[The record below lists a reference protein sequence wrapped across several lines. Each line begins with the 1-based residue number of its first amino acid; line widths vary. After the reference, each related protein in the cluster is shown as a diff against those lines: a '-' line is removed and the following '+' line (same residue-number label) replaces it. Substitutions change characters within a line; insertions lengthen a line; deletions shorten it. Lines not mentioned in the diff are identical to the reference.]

1 MMEYSNSGSYSR
13 SEFRQS
19 LRRIIYALGLLLF
32 TSIAGVIGFIAI
44 EDYTPLDAIYMTV
57 ITMSTVGFGLINELS
72 NEGKIFTVLLM
83 IGSAGTFVYAI
94 TTITTFVIEG
104 EIKHVYSK
112 YRILRKVKKL
122 TEHTIICG
130 LGRNGQ
136 EAAMELL
143 WQEQPFVAIERDQ
156 QIIDDFLEHHNAL
169 VINGDATH
177 EDILE
182 KANIQEAKGLISALS
197 SDADNVF
204 ITLTARELNP
214 KLKIVARASHEPSIS
229 KLKRAG
235 ANQVILPH
243 IIGGRKMANLI
254 TRPALVDFIDTI
266 TGQGNPDLHLEEL
279 TCKDYPKLIGKTL
292 GELRIRSKTGV
303 VVIGR
308 KKGNNHIELN
318 LHADTRIDSDNHL
331 YLLGSSA
338 QLQEFKDTYR
348 K

>member
-1 MMEYSNSGSYSR
+1 MEI
-13 SEFRQS
+13 RQS
-19 LRRIIYALGLLLF
+19 LKKMIYALGLLVF
-32 TSIAGVIGFIAI
+32 TSITGVIGFVAI
-44 EDYTPLDAIYMTV
+44 EEYTFLDALFMTV
-57 ITMSTVGFGLINELS
+57 ITMSTVGFGLIQELS
-72 NEGKIFTVLLM
+72 AEGKMFTVILM
-83 IGSAGTFVYAI
+83 IVSAGTFVYAI

-104 EIKHVYSK
+104 EIQHVYSK

-122 TEHTIICG
+122 TDHTIICG

-143 WQEQPFVAIERDQ
+143 WQEQPFVAIEKDQ
-156 QIIDDFLEHHNAL
+156 EIIDEFLENHSAL
-169 VINGDATH
+169 VISGDATH

-182 KANIQEAKGLISALS
+182 KANIQEAKGVISALS

-214 KLKIVARASHEPSIS
+214 KLKIVARASHEASIS

-279 TCKDYPKLIGKTL
+279 ACNDYVHLIGKTL

-308 KKGNNHIELN
+308 KRGDNHIELN
-318 LHADTRIDSDNHL
+318 LHADTKIEGGDHL
-331 YLLGSSA
+331 YLLGSYS
-338 QLQEFKDTYR
+338 QLQEFRDTY
-348 K
+348 KK